1 MTTLVKYSIVLAI
14 LLFGASAQAQKLD
27 GSYSGILDVQGMQME
42 LIINIAPTEEGYEAT
57 LDVPAQGAS
66 GIELDSVVLQDETVT
81 IKSAK
86 LQMTY
91 TGTLIENGI
100 KGTYEQMG
108 QEYPLTLSKTVK
120 TKPGNTALPS
130 TDAELDKLAAKE
142 KGDYKYSVEDYF
154 TTPEA
159 FSFKLSPDEKYIAY
173 MKRRKSGERDLY
185 LKETATQKETLL
197 KKQEEDLIRGFSW
210 ANNDRILYLQ
220 DKGGDENYHVYGVNV
235 TGENDKELTPFEGV
249 RVNIIEGL
257 KEDEDHVIVQMNKDN
272 LQQEE
277 PYRLN
282 INTGEVT
289 KLYTVQ
295 AGDPPVASYNFDR
308 KGNLRA
314 INRIVDGVKTELL
327 YKIDGEFKQV
337 KLTEFGDTFGIS
349 SFNPNT
355 ENPDDAYVISN
366 LDGDKIEIQLYDLK
380 KDKKIKTVFSN
391 DTFDVSGISLS
402 RKRNYEIDYFS
413 YTGEKAVITPVSDT
427 YKKVY
432 KRLQKEF
439 GDKQFFTVGRTDD
452 ESKYMVA
459 VTSDK
464 IVGEYYLYDVEKD
477 SVTLLYKLLPQLKA
491 EDMASMKPITFKS
504 RDGLT
509 IHCYITLPN
518 NYKKGQRVPLIV
530 NPHGGPQGVRD
541 NWGFNP
547 EAQLFASR
555 GYATL
560 HVNFRVSGGYG
571 KEFLK
576 AGFGQIGRKAM
587 DDVEDGV
594 DYVIEKGY
602 IDKDRVA
609 IYGGS
614 HGGYAVLRGMTKTP
628 DKYACGVDY
637 VGVSNLN
644 TFMNTIPPYWE
655 KYREL
660 LYKIWYNPNK
670 PEEKA
675 IMDEISPALHVD
687 KIKNPLLVVQGAN
700 DPRVNIDEADQIVES
715 LRAKGVEV
723 PYMVKYDEGHG
734 FGKEENR
741 LDLYN
746 AMMGFFAEH
755 LKVEKTTPV
764 KG

>member
-1 MTTLVKYSIVLAI
+1 MTTLIKISIAI
-14 LLFGASAQAQKLD
+14 TLLFLGGSIRAQELN
-27 GSYSGILDVQGMQME
+27 GSYSGHLEVQGMQME
-42 LIINIAPTEEGYEAT
+42 LIFNITPSDAGYSAT
-57 LDVPAQGAS
+57 LDVPMQGAS
-66 GIELDSVVLQDETVT
+66 GIELDSVILQDNNVT
-81 IKSAK
+81 ITSAK
-86 LQMTY
+86 MGLTY
-91 TGTLIENGI
+91 TGTVSGETIE
-100 KGTYEQMG
+100 GTYEQMG
-108 QEYPLTLSKTVK
+108 QKYPLNLKKTIK

-130 TDAELDKLAAKE
+130 TDEELTQLAAKS
-142 KGDYKYSVEDYF
+142 KGNFKYSVADYF
-154 TTPEA
+154 KTPEA
-159 FSFKLSPDEKYIAY
+159 YSFQLSPDGKFISY
-173 MKRRKSGERDLY
+173 MKRRETGERDLY

-197 KKQEEDLIRGFSW
+197 IEQKEDVIRGYFW
-210 ANNDRILYLQ
+210 ANNSRILYLQ
-220 DKGGDENYHVYGVNV
+220 DKGGDENHHVYGVDV
-235 TGENDKELTPFEGV
+235 TGENKKELTPYEGV
-249 RVNIIEGL
+249 KVNIIESL

-272 LQQEE
+272 VQQEE

-289 KLYTVQ
+289 KLYTVK
-295 AGDPPVASYNFDR
+295 AGDPPVSSYDFDR

-314 INRIVDGVKTELL
+314 INRIVDGINMELL
-327 YKIDGEFKQV
+327 YKIDGEFKRV
-337 KLTEFGDTFGIS
+337 KLTEFGDSFGIS
-349 SFNPNT
+349 SFNPST

-380 KDKKIKTVFSN
+380 ANKKIKTLFSN
-391 DTFDVSGISLS
+391 DTFDVSGVSLS

-413 YTGEKAVITPVSDT
+413 YTGEKTVVEPVSKT
-427 YKKVY
+427 YKKIY
-432 KRLQKEF
+432 SRLQKEF
-439 GDKQFFTVGRTDD
+439 GDKQFFTIGKTDD
-452 ESKYMVA
+452 ETQYMVA

-477 SVTLLYKLLPQLKA
+477 TVTLLYKLLPHLKA
-491 EDMASMKPITFKS
+491 EDMATMKPIKFKS

-509 IHCYITLPN
+509 LYGYITLPAD
-518 NYKKGQRVPLIV
+518 YKKGQQVPLIV

-541 NWGFNP
+541 YWGFNP

-571 KEFLK
+571 KAFLK

-594 DYVIEKGY
+594 DYAIAQGWV
-602 IDKDRVA
+602 DKDRVA

-628 DKYACGVDY
+628 EKYACGVDY
-637 VGVSNLN
+637 VGVSNLH
-644 TFMNTIPPYWE
+644 TFMGTIPPYWE

-660 LYKIWYNPNK
+660 LYKIWYNPEI

-687 KIKNPLLVVQGAN
+687 KITKPLFVVQGAN

-715 LRAKGVEV
+715 LRKRGVEV

-734 FGKEENR
+734 FAKEENQ
-741 LDLYN
+741 LALYK

-755 LKVEKTTPV
+755 LK
-764 KG
+764 